1 MNVADKDRL
10 IKLIGMLG
18 SAHAGERDN
27 AAVFI
32 QKMATANKMT
42 VTELMTSVNGKGAD
56 RVIYKDR
63 VVYKD
68 RIVEKVVVKE
78 VIRDRA
84 PDPEPAFT
92 DVDSPL
98 IARLRQVAA
107 KPAIAKRVLSAWEL
121 EFVTDV
127 SQRYEYD
134 THLSDRQLRVVEKVL
149 VKASRLFT
157 W

>member
-32 QKMATANKMT
+32 QKMAAANKMT
-42 VTELMTSVNGKGAD
+42 VTELMSQVGGGSP
-56 RVIYKDR
+56 RVVYQDR

-78 VIRDRA
+78 VLRDRE
-84 PDPEPAFT
+84 PEPEPAFT

-127 SQRYEYD
+127 SQRYQYD
-134 THLSDRQLRVVEKVL
+134 THLSDRQLQVVEKVL